1 MIEEIIQRQPI
12 QPRRQEQET
21 ERVPDR
27 KLAII
32 RFVPVEF
39 NYDNFKSGE
48 NEVNDT
54 LGRGYVVIDSYKT
67 ESGLVMVMG
76 LYRSGA
82 V

>member
-1 MIEEIIQRQPI
+1 MMEEIIQRQPV
-12 QPRRQEQET
+12 QPRRQEQT
-21 ERVPDR
+21 ERVPDK

-54 LGRGYVVIDSYKT
+54 LGRGYVMIDSYKT

>member
-1 MIEEIIQRQPI
+1 MMEENLQRQPV
-12 QPRRQEQET
+12 QPRSQEQT
-21 ERVPDR
+21 ERVPDK

-32 RFVPVEF
+32 KFVPVEF

>member
-21 ERVPDR
+21 ERVPDK

-54 LGRGYVVIDSYKT
+54 LAKGYVVIDNYKT
-67 ESGLVMVMG
+67 ESGLVIVMG

>member
-1 MIEEIIQRQPI
+1 MMEEIIQRQPV
-12 QPRRQEQET
+12 QPRRQEQT
-21 ERVPDR
+21 ERVPDK

-39 NYDNFKSGE
+39 NYDNFKSRE

-67 ESGLVMVMG
+67 ESGLVMGMG
-76 LYRSGA
+76 LYRRGA

>member
-1 MIEEIIQRQPI
+1 MIEENIQRQPI

-39 NYDNFKSGE
+39 NYDQFKSGE

-54 LGRGYVVIDSYKT
+54 LAKGYVMIDNYKT
-67 ESGLVMVMG
+67 ESGLVIVMG

>member
-1 MIEEIIQRQPI
+1 MMEELIQRQPV
-12 QPRRQEQET
+12 QPRRQEQT
-21 ERVPDR
+21 ERVPDK

-32 RFVPVEF
+32 KFVPVEF

>member
-1 MIEEIIQRQPI
+1 MMEEIIQRQPV
-12 QPRRQEQET
+12 QPRRQEQT
-21 ERVPDR
+21 ERVPDK

-39 NYDNFKSGE
+39 NYDQFKSGE

>member
-1 MIEEIIQRQPI
+1 MIEEIIQRQPV

-21 ERVPDR
+21 EKVPDK

-48 NEVNDT
+48 NAVNDT

>member
-1 MIEEIIQRQPI
+1 MEEIIQRQPV
-12 QPRRQEQET
+12 QPRRQEQT
-21 ERVPDR
+21 ERVPDK

-32 RFVPVEF
+32 KFVPVEF

>member
-1 MIEEIIQRQPI
+1 MEEIIQRQPV
-12 QPRRQEQET
+12 QPRRQEQT
-21 ERVPDR
+21 ERVPDK

>member
-1 MIEEIIQRQPI
+1 MMEEIIQRQPV
-12 QPRRQEQET
+12 QPRRQEQT
-21 ERVPDR
+21 ERVPDK

-54 LGRGYVVIDSYKT
+54 LGRGYVMIDSYKT
-67 ESGLVMVMG
+67 ESGLVLVMG

>member
-1 MIEEIIQRQPI
+1 MEEIIQRQPV
-12 QPRRQEQET
+12 QPRRQEQT
-21 ERVPDR
+21 ERVPDK

-39 NYDNFKSGE
+39 NYDQFKSGE

-54 LGRGYVVIDSYKT
+54 LAKGYVVIDNYKT
-67 ESGLVMVMG
+67 ESGLVIVMG

>member
-1 MIEEIIQRQPI
+1 MMEEIIQRQPV
-12 QPRRQEQET
+12 QPRRQEQT
-21 ERVPDR
+21 ERVPDK

-39 NYDNFKSGE
+39 NYDQFKSGE

-54 LGRGYVVIDSYKT
+54 LAKGYVVIDNYKT
-67 ESGLVMVMG
+67 ESGLVIVMG

>member
-1 MIEEIIQRQPI
+1 MIEEIIQRQPV

-21 ERVPDR
+21 EKVPDK

-39 NYDNFKSGE
+39 NYDKFKSGE

-54 LGRGYVVIDSYKT
+54 LAQGYVVIDNYKT
-67 ESGLVMVMG
+67 ESGLVIVMG

>member
-1 MIEEIIQRQPI
+1 MMEEIIQRQPV
-12 QPRRQEQET
+12 QPRRQEQT
-21 ERVPDR
+21 ERVPDK

-54 LGRGYVVIDSYKT
+54 LAQGYVVIDNYKT
-67 ESGLVMVMG
+67 ETGLVMVMG

>member
-1 MIEEIIQRQPI
+1 MMEEIIQRQPV
-12 QPRRQEQET
+12 QPRRQEHT
-21 ERVPDR
+21 ERVPDK

-32 RFVPVEF
+32 KFVPVEF

>member
-1 MIEEIIQRQPI
+1 MMEEIIQRQPV
-12 QPRRQEQET
+12 QPRRQEQT
-21 ERVPDR
+21 ERVPDK

-32 RFVPVEF
+32 KFVPVEF

-54 LGRGYVVIDSYKT
+54 LGRGYLVIDSYKT

>member
-1 MIEEIIQRQPI
+1 MIEEIIQRQPV
-12 QPRRQEQET
+12 QPRRQEQT
-21 ERVPDR
+21 ERVPDK

-32 RFVPVEF
+32 KFVPVEF

>member
-1 MIEEIIQRQPI
+1 MMEEIIQRQPV
-12 QPRRQEQET
+12 QPQSEEKT
-21 ERVPDR
+21 ERVSDK

-32 RFVPVEF
+32 KFVPVEF

>member
-27 KLAII
+27 KLANI

-39 NYDNFKSGE
+39 NYDQFKSGE
-48 NEVNDT
+48 NEVNVT

>member
-1 MIEEIIQRQPI
+1 MMEEIIQRQPV
-12 QPRRQEQET
+12 QPQSEEKT
-21 ERVPDR
+21 ERVSDK

-32 RFVPVEF
+32 KFVPVEF

-54 LGRGYVVIDSYKT
+54 LGRGYVMIDSYKT

>member
-1 MIEEIIQRQPI
+1 MMEEIIQRQPV
-12 QPRRQEQET
+12 QPRRQEQT
-21 ERVPDR
+21 ERVPDK
-27 KLAII
+27 KLANI

-39 NYDNFKSGE
+39 NYDKFTSGE
-48 NEVNDT
+48 NEVNDI
-54 LGRGYVVIDSYKT
+54 LARGYVMIDSYKT

>member
-12 QPRRQEQET
+12 QPRRQEQT
-21 ERVPDR
+21 ERVPDK

-32 RFVPVEF
+32 KFVPVEF

-54 LGRGYVVIDSYKT
+54 LGRGYVMIDSYKT

>member
-1 MIEEIIQRQPI
+1 MIEENIQRQPI
-12 QPRRQEQET
+12 QPRRQEQT
-21 ERVPDR
+21 ERVPDK

-32 RFVPVEF
+32 KFVPVEF

-54 LGRGYVVIDSYKT
+54 LGRGYVMIDSYKT
-67 ESGLVMVMG
+67 ESGLVIVMG

>member
-1 MIEEIIQRQPI
+1 MMEEIIQRHPV
-12 QPRRQEQET
+12 QPRRQEQT
-21 ERVPDR
+21 ERVPDK

>member
-1 MIEEIIQRQPI
+1 MMEEIIQRQPV
-12 QPRRQEQET
+12 QPRRQEQT
-21 ERVPDR
+21 ERVPDK

-32 RFVPVEF
+32 KFVPVEF

-54 LGRGYVVIDSYKT
+54 LGRGYVMIDSYKT

>member
-1 MIEEIIQRQPI
+1 MIEEIIQRQPV

-21 ERVPDR
+21 EKVPDK

-39 NYDNFKSGE
+39 NYDQFKSGE

-54 LGRGYVVIDSYKT
+54 LAKGYVMIDNYKT
-67 ESGLVMVMG
+67 ESGLVIVMG

>member
-1 MIEEIIQRQPI
+1 MMEEIIQRQPV
-12 QPRRQEQET
+12 QPRRQEQT
-21 ERVPDR
+21 ERVPDK

-32 RFVPVEF
+32 KFVPVEF

-54 LGRGYVVIDSYKT
+54 LAKGYVVIDNYKT
-67 ESGLVMVMG
+67 ESGLVIVMG

>member
-1 MIEEIIQRQPI
+1 MEEIIQRQPV

-39 NYDNFKSGE
+39 NYDQFKSGE

-54 LGRGYVVIDSYKT
+54 LAKGYVMIDNYKT
-67 ESGLVMVMG
+67 ESGLVIVMG

>member
-1 MIEEIIQRQPI
+1 MEEIIQRQPV
-12 QPRRQEQET
+12 QPQSEEKT
-21 ERVPDR
+21 ERVSDK

-32 RFVPVEF
+32 KFVPVEF

>member
-1 MIEEIIQRQPI
+1 MIEEIIQRQPK

-39 NYDNFKSGE
+39 NYDQFKSGE

-54 LGRGYVVIDSYKT
+54 LAKGYVMIDNYKT
-67 ESGLVMVMG
+67 ESGLVIVMG

>member
-12 QPRRQEQET
+12 HPRRQEQET

-39 NYDNFKSGE
+39 NYDQFKSGE

-54 LGRGYVVIDSYKT
+54 LAKGYVMIDNYKT
-67 ESGLVMVMG
+67 ESGLVIVMG

>member
-1 MIEEIIQRQPI
+1 MIEEIIQRQPV

-39 NYDNFKSGE
+39 NYDQFKSGE

-54 LGRGYVVIDSYKT
+54 LAKGYVMIDNYKT
-67 ESGLVMVMG
+67 ESGLVIVMG

>member
-1 MIEEIIQRQPI
+1 MMEEIIQRQPV
-12 QPRRQEQET
+12 QPRRQEQT
-21 ERVPDR
+21 ERVPDK

>member
-1 MIEEIIQRQPI
+1 MIEEIIQRQPV
-12 QPRRQEQET
+12 QPRRQEQA
-21 ERVPDR
+21 ERVPD
-27 KLAII
+27 KKQANI

-48 NEVNDT
+48 NEVNDI
-54 LGRGYVVIDSYKT
+54 LSRVYVVIDNYKT
-67 ESGLVMVMG
+67 ESGLVIVMG

>member
-1 MIEEIIQRQPI
+1 MIEEIIQRQPV
-12 QPRRQEQET
+12 QPRRQEQA
-21 ERVPDR
+21 ERVPDK

-39 NYDNFKSGE
+39 NYDKFKSGE
-48 NEVNDT
+48 NAVNDT
-54 LGRGYVVIDSYKT
+54 LGRGYVVIESYKT

>member
-1 MIEEIIQRQPI
+1 MIEENIQRQPI
-12 QPRRQEQET
+12 QPRRQEQT
-21 ERVPDR
+21 ERVPDK

-32 RFVPVEF
+32 KFVPVEF

>member
-12 QPRRQEQET
+12 QPRRQEQA
-21 ERVPDR
+21 ERVPDK

-39 NYDNFKSGE
+39 NYDKFKSGE

-54 LGRGYVVIDSYKT
+54 LAKGYVMIDNYKT
-67 ESGLVMVMG
+67 ESGLVIVMG